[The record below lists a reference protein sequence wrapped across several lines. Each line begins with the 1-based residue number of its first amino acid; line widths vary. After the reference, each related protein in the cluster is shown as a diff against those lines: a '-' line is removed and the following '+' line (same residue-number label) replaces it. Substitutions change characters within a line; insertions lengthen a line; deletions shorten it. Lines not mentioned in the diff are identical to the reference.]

1 MILNSNP
8 KHTQRSDLLFQ
19 GKKKK
24 KKKHRILIFTEMK
37 IEKYIRSKMHLT
49 DPKMPKTFFFFC
61 VKLPQTW

>member
-19 GKKKK
+19 GKKN
-24 KKKHRILIFTEMK
+24 RILIFTEMK

-49 DPKMPKTFFFFC
+49 DPKMPNTLFFFFGKITSNM
-61 VKLPQTW
+61 VKIH

>member
-19 GKKKK
+19 GKKN
-24 KKKHRILIFTEMK
+24 RILIFTEMK

-49 DPKMPKTFFFFC
+49 DPKMPNTLFFFF
-61 VKLPQTW
+61 W